1 MIALWALTAFTAGIV
16 LLFTVGITVFLWR
29 VPVLR
34 PAEDAPKLT
43 PLVSVVVPARNE
55 ATCIERCV
63 RSLLTQNYPNLEVI
77 VVDDASTDAT
87 PDILERLAGEFPRLT
102 VVAGR
107 PLPPGWTGKNNAVY
121 SGVQHAQ
128 GDWLLFVDADVTI
141 HAGTISAAYTT
152 ATERGV
158 KMVTL
163 WARQELVT
171 FWERVVQPV
180 VVGLNMSTDTLLR
193 VNELRYP
200 SWAFANG
207 QFILVERAAYEQIGG
222 HARVRDEVVE
232 DQRLSWEFK
241 HAGLPIVMMD
251 GTRVLST
258 RMYTSLE
265 GIWEGWSKNN
275 FLMMQRRFTLV
286 FLSLLAIFTLAIS
299 PFLLSVWALIAFKYT
314 NSVIDPLF
322 VNMASASLILWT
334 RWRVRSFFPTPL
346 RDYVLHPLGGVVF
359 MAIVANSA
367 YRHSQRRGVT
377 WKGRRYGDADV
388 IG

>member
-34 PAEDAPKLT
+34 PVENVLEPA

-55 ATCIERCV
+55 ALYIERCV
-63 RSLLTQNYPNLEVI
+63 RSLLAQNYPNLEVI

-87 PDILERLAGEFPRLT
+87 PDILAQLAGEFPRLR
-102 VVAGR
+102 VVSGR
-107 PLPPGWTGKNNAVY
+107 PLPPGWTGKNNAVF
-121 SGVQHAQ
+121 SGVGHAH
-128 GDWLLFVDADVTI
+128 GKWLLFVDADVTI
-141 HAGTISAAYTT
+141 HPGAISAAYAT
-152 ATERGV
+152 ATERNV

-180 VVGLNMSTDTLLR
+180 IVGLNMSTDTLLR
-193 VNELRYP
+193 VNDLRYP

-207 QFILVERAAYEQIGG
+207 QFIFVERAAYEQIGG
-222 HARVRDEVVE
+222 HAHVRNEVVE

-251 GTRVLST
+251 GTRVLAT
-258 RMYTSLE
+258 RMYSSLE

-286 FLSLLAIFTLAIS
+286 FLSLLAIYTLCIS
-299 PFLLSVWALIAFKYT
+299 PFLLSIWALIAFKYT
-314 NSVIDPLF
+314 HSVVDPLF
-322 VNMASASLILWT
+322 VNMVSASLILWT

-346 RDYVLHPLGGVVF
+346 RDYVWHPLGGVVF
-359 MAIVANSA
+359 MGIVVNSA

-388 IG
+388 TG